1 MNMSLISRPYI
12 LKKEY
17 HNEDVERK
25 ACVLQCL
32 KYGCSDALCLHED
45 NLLII

>member
-17 HNEDVERK
+17 QDEDAERR
-25 ACVLQCL
+25 ACVLKCL
-32 KYGCSDALCLHED
+32 KYGCSEALCLHED
-45 NLLII
+45 NSLII